1 MKRLFGA
8 DGIRGIIDQYPFR
21 AEDLARLGQSLAHWW
36 LEDEKRPIILLGT
49 DTRESNQRIKS
60 PLVDGLTQAGV
71 EVWDAGILPT
81 SAISYLVAS
90 NPDLLG
96 GVMVS
101 ASHNPIFEN
110 GLKVFNQAGAKLSDE
125 HEHQIEE
132 LFFLPNLTF
141 RFRKS
146 PAQVRTKSDALHNY
160 IHATVKKFEH
170 LSYPKSK
177 KILVD
182 CANGASY
189 FTTQAIFHKLGIHYT
204 LHNIAPDGTN
214 INFGVGSEYV
224 RKFPRQ
230 FAEDVKHSDAML
242 GIAFDGDADR
252 VVFVDRDG
260 VFYDG
265 DMLLSMLAPFL
276 QERGLLNNST
286 VVITQMANSGL
297 AAHLDTFKIQTR
309 QVNNGDKY
317 ITDMLM
323 QDNHTL
329 GGEQIGH
336 IIIRDD
342 ETHITGDSLNTT
354 LWILSALFEQD
365 CSLNELMRG
374 MRKWP
379 QINVS
384 VGLGG
389 RMISKTET
397 IPGLDERKQQVMGKI
412 SDLSH
417 FECRPASTEPVY
429 RIMLEARET
438 PVHVL
443 TEHALALTNH
453 IQQMLNKEGEPIEV
467 LDCVRGGLI
476 THLSRESQAA
486 VY

>member
-21 AEDLARLGQSLAHWW
+21 PGDLALFGQSLAHWW
-36 LEDEKRPIILLGT
+36 LEQEQKPVILLGT
-49 DTRESNQRIKS
+49 DTRESNQRIKR

-110 GLKVFNQAGAKLSDE
+110 GLKVFNQSGAKLSDE
-125 HEHQIEE
+125 HEHQVEE
-132 LFFLPNLTF
+132 LFFSNATF
-141 RFRKS
+141 RFQEF
-146 PAQVRTKSDALHNY
+146 PAQVRTKSDALHDY
-160 IHATVKKFEH
+160 IQATVTKFAH
-170 LSYPKSK
+170 LSLPKNK

-189 FTTQAIFHKLGIHYT
+189 FTAQAIFHKLGIHYT
-204 LHNIAPDGTN
+204 LHNISPDGTN

-230 FAEDVKHSDAML
+230 FAEDVKQSEAML

-265 DMLLSMLAPFL
+265 DMLLAMLAPFL
-276 QERGLLNNST
+276 QKRGLLNNNT

-317 ITDMLM
+317 ITDMLL
-323 QDNHTL
+323 QDNHIL
-329 GGEQIGH
+329 GGEQVGH
-336 IIIRDD
+336 IIVRDD
-342 ETHITGDSLNTT
+342 STHITGDSMITT
-354 LWILSALFEQD
+354 LWILRALFEEA
-365 CSLNELMRG
+365 CSLNELMHG
-374 MRKWP
+374 MKKWP

-384 VGLGG
+384 IGLGK
-389 RMISKTET
+389 RIISKSEP
-397 IPGLDERKQQVMGKI
+397 IPGLEKQKQRVLVQIK
-412 SDLSH
+412 DLSH

-438 PVHVL
+438 PVQVL
-443 TEHALALTNH
+443 SEHALALANH
-453 IQQMLNKEGEPIEV
+453 IQKTLNKEGEAVEV
-467 LDCVRGGLI
+467 LDCVHGGMITPDLI
-476 THLSRESQAA
+476 GFQAGD
-486 VY
+486 